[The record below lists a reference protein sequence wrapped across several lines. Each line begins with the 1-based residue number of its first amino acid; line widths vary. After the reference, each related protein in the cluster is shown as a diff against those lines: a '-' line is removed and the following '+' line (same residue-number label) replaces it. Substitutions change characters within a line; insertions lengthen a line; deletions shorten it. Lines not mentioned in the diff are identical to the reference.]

1 MDSSYTVIRRFT
13 PPTCT
18 LEIWGKN
25 SPLSRWTK
33 QTVVKDIQFKLSF
46 DDPRILEV
54 EPITISGD
62 RLKLEQLYDLVLD
75 HTEGFLAQ
83 SFNNQIPALA
93 ITNQE
98 QLANSTQPYLTSQG
112 LINHQLNLGSLA
124 TKESPTTIDL
134 SATQLFDLVSALEE
148 YKTEMAVLTELETQK
163 AQKVRKLIPI
173 GVSVAGILLAVGLTT
188 VGIKVANQPEE
199 RDRIAAIEESQPE
212 ATSTVPQ
219 EDVIPPKVPEVAEK
233 PVTGIQESE
242 PLSSLETLPPP
253 PAVDTLKP
261 PPNIPDPSQY
271 PPSGN
276 LTIPPISSLPKPN
289 SASETAKSTTETSPD
304 NSQVE
309 STINI
314 PPETAKPDSPEETT
328 QSETQKTTELEIAT
342 ESNVQTA
349 TSPSVS
355 SVTEDNSLQPLEPD
369 EQAEIT
375 ISEENVAIKAEIG
388 EKLEQAASFDSR
400 VESEAI
406 TENTTEENL
415 NLNNDEIALENTTP
429 KPTTKESTIIENDSD
444 SIAPTTRQL
453 QEAASYFRQKW
464 RSQSELQQT
473 LEYRLIINQDGS
485 IKRIIPIGKA
495 SEIYLDRT
503 GVPLMGEP
511 FVSAFPQEQSLV
523 IRLLL
528 SPDGEV
534 RTFLE

>member
-1 MDSSYTVIRRFT
+1 MDYSYTVIRRFT

-46 DDPRILEV
+46 DDPRILEA

-62 RLKLEQLYDLVLD
+62 RDKLEQLYDVVLD
-75 HTEGFLAQ
+75 YAESFLAQ

-93 ITNQE
+93 IANQE
-98 QLANSTQPYLTSQG
+98 QLANSTQPYLASQG
-112 LINHQLNLGSLA
+112 LINHQLNLGSLT
-124 TKESPTTIDL
+124 TKESPATIDL
-134 SATQLFDLVSALEE
+134 SATQLLDLVSALEE

-163 AQKVRKLIPI
+163 AEKARKLIPM

-188 VGIKVANQPEE
+188 VGIKVANQSEE
-199 RDRIAAIEESQPE
+199 RDRIAATQESQPE
-212 ATSTVPQ
+212 ATSTLPQ

-261 PPNIPDPSQY
+261 PPNIPDPAKY

-328 QSETQKTTELEIAT
+328 

-355 SVTEDNSLQPLEPD
+355 SVTEDNSLKPLEPD

-375 ISEENVAIKAEIG
+375 ISDENAPIKAEIG
-388 EKLEQAASFDSR
+388 EQSEQAASFDSR
-400 VESEAI
+400 VESERI

-415 NLNNDEIALENTTP
+415 NLNNGGIALENTTP
-429 KPTTKESTIIENDSD
+429 KPTMEESTIIENDSD
-444 SIAPTTRQL
+444 WIAPKTPQL

-464 RSQSELQQT
+464 RSQSELKQT

-503 GVPLMGEP
+503 GIPLMGEP